1 MPDKTSAAESALR
14 DPQQLYQ
21 DLVETSQDLIW
32 QCDSEGRY
40 TYLNPAWETTFGYTI
55 KEMLG
60 RKFTDFQTP
69 EMAERDMREFGHLM
83 QGGMLKGL
91 ETIHIGQASQ
101 QIHLVFNAKSVHDDN
116 GAIIGTRGTAHDIT
130 ERRKAEDASAE
141 SQLKFRL
148 VFEQSRDAIGVSLN
162 GVHVFVNPAY
172 VTMFGYANADEL
184 TGVPVLTLIDPGC
197 RSDIK
202 EKIRKRS
209 NNELVPASYETR
221 GLRKDGTPFAMD
233 VNASSCELHG
243 EIYTLVVLRDITEHK
258 RVEQA
263 LRESESIFEQFM
275 DNSPIYVFFKDEEI
289 RTIRLSK
296 NFEKMLGKPIDNL
309 IGKTM
314 NDLFPSDL
322 AQSMVADDLRILKAG
337 EVVTVDEELNG
348 RLYTTIKFPIH
359 VDGKPRFLAGYT
371 IDITERKLADDKL
384 LQAKEYSENL
394 IRTANAIVVG
404 LDVAGRVNVFNRTA
418 EEITGYSRADLEG
431 RNWFEVLVPRERY
444 PQVWQEFERL
454 THAGIPTVF
463 ENPILTKQGI
473 ERYISWQN
481 AVLSEDGRTIGTIS
495 FGIDITDRKNA
506 EAKLQHHLA
515 ELKAR
520 NDELTRFNRV
530 ATNRELRMIELKREI
545 NNLCGKLG
553 LPQRYTVAV
562 DLDSPEENSGTG
574 QEQSIA

>member
-69 EMAERDMREFGHLM
+69 EMAERDMREHIRLM
-83 QGGMLKGL
+83 QGSMLKGF
-91 ETIHIGQASQ
+91 ETIHIGQAGQ
-101 QIHLVFNAKSVHDDN
+101 EIHLIFNAKHVLDEN

-130 ERRKAEDASAE
+130 ERRKAEKASAE

-172 VTMFGYANADEL
+172 VAMFGYANEEEL
-184 TGVPVLTLIDPGC
+184 KGVPILSLIDPVC
-197 RSDIK
+197 RPDIK
-202 EKIRKRS
+202 DKIRKRTS
-209 NNELVPASYETR
+209 KEQLPVSYETR

-233 VNASSCELHG
+233 VNASAFDLHG
-243 EIYTLVVLRDITEHK
+243 EIHTLVVLRDITERK

-263 LRESESIFEQFM
+263 LHDSETIFKQFM
-275 DNSPIYVFFKDEEI
+275 DNSPIYVFFKDEQI
-289 RTIRLSK
+289 RPIRLSK
-296 NFEKMLGKPIDNL
+296 NFEKMLGKPIDEL
-309 IGKTM
+309 LGKSM
-314 NDLFPSDL
+314 DDLFPSEL
-322 AQSMVADDLRILKAG
+322 AKSMVADDKRILSEGKQI
-337 EVVTVDEELNG
+337 TVQEELNG
-348 RLYTTIKFPIH
+348 RSYTTTKFPIH
-359 VDGKPRFLAGYT
+359 VDGKPRYLAGYV
-371 IDITERKLADDKL
+371 IDITERKQADAKL

-404 LDVAGRVNVFNRTA
+404 LDVSGQVNVFNRTA
-418 EEITGYSRADLEG
+418 EEITGYGRADLEG

-454 THAGIPTVF
+454 TTAGIPKVF
-463 ENPILTKQGI
+463 ENPILTKHGQ

-481 AVLSEDGRTIGTIS
+481 AVLSEHGKVTGTIS
-495 FGIDITDRKNA
+495 FGIDITDRKSA
-506 EAKLQHHLA
+506 EAKLQHHLT

-530 ATNRELRMIELKREI
+530 ATDRELRMIELKREI
-545 NNLCGKLG
+545 NNLCSKLG

-562 DLDSPEENSGTG
+562 DLDSPEEQSGAG
-574 QEQSIA
+574 QEQSTP